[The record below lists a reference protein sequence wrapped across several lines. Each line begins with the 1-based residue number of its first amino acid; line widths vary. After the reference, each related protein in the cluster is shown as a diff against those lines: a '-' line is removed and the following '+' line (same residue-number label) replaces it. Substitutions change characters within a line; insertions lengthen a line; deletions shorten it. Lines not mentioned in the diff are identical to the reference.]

1 MKSSS
6 ESVQR
11 NSTKIP
17 KNSKNLCTTR
27 EAQRGVQESSK
38 NLKQKYFAL
47 SKYAH
52 VEKVPL
58 KQLQFA
64 KHQHTEVLKL
74 PLHPKVKCLQLL
86 PYPVLVGW
94 KPVCCTP
101 SSSPKPGEEEEDGTM
116 TFLFAFSFSECS
128 TPTTVFLKNKA
139 ACQEPKTPIL
149 DKRLLAVRGT
159 EECLLLI
166 KAAP

>member
-1 MKSSS
+1 M
-6 ESVQR
+6 QR

-38 NLKQKYFAL
+38 NPKQKYFAL

>member
-1 MKSSS
+1 MWNLPLSQCK
-6 ESVQR
+6 ETLQKAWRTPRISVQQER
-11 NSTKIP
+11 CKGE
-17 KNSKNLCTTR
+17 SKNP
-27 EAQRGVQESSK
+27 
-38 NLKQKYFAL
+38 KQKYFAL

-74 PLHPKVKCLQLL
+74 PLCPKAKHLQLL
-86 PYPVLVGW
+86 PYPVLAGW
-94 KPVCCTP
+94 KPARCTP
-101 SSSPKPGEEEEDGTM
+101 SSSAKPGEEGEDRAM
-116 TFLFAFSFSECS
+116 TFLFAFGFSERS

-139 ACQEPKTPIL
+139 ARQEPKTPIL
-149 DKRLLAVRGT
+149 DKRLFPVHGT
-159 EECLLLI
+159 EDCLLLI